1 MATDTRPTLLHKDN
15 IVRAITATL
24 AVLGAF
30 LGIADQVKDL
40 PFLAPVSNYAV
51 PVIGLAIS
59 FKNICIVAYEQLT
72 GKKWENA

>member
-1 MATDTRPTLLHKDN
+1 MATTTKQPLMHKDN
-15 IVRAITATL
+15 IVRGITATI

-40 PFLAPVSNYAV
+40 PSLAPISHWAV
-51 PVIGLAIS
+51 PVVGLAIA
-59 FKNICIVAYEQLT
+59 FKNICIVAYEQIT